1 MAASLPLDYHIDDQ
15 YQFSLTKDEVM
26 FMKDET
32 VGRQVSVMVDGKIP
46 LQSVEGFTLLKRNV
60 IDNSDI
66 IEAVRSYLQCE
77 TDDQPLGLGLYRT
90 LGPVP
95 GAYAFR
101 RSYPGQ
107 FAESVLVHLLPKHS
121 KIRIWKGIDRRAE
134 VPVRMGEIPLWQ
146 ADNLGL
152 GNAGLKCREEVFD
165 QGGWCVRDTRVFIE
179 VLSGK
184 AFTFA
189 IAKLP
194 LPQMWHRMKVH
205 KSLRSTVEE
214 IQTATFEIRAEYY
227 DNEGQD

>member
-15 YQFSLTKDEVM
+15 YQKSEVM
-26 FMKDET
+26 FMKDEA

-107 FAESVLVHLLPKHS
+107 SAESVL
-121 KIRIWKGIDRRAE
+121 
-134 VPVRMGEIPLWQ
+134 

-152 GNAGLKCREEVFD
+152 GNAGLRCREEVFD
-165 QGGWCVRDTRVFIE
+165 HGGWCVRDTRVFIE

-214 IQTATFEIRAEYY
+214 IQTATFVIRAEYY